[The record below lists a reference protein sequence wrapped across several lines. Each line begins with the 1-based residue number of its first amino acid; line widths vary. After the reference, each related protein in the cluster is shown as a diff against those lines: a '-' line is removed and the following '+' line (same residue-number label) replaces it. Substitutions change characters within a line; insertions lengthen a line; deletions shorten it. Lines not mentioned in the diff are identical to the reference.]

1 MYFLFY
7 LKDERRKTKKNC
19 GPPRPHTDRHERYY
33 RVLGSAILSLFGQFT
48 CCYVFWSPP
57 CGFFF
62 LFRFFFFLTVDGYFS
77 ISQMHM
83 MMHVCC
89 WLAETG
95 RIGENGLWKTNHLPR
110 SRLLHMI
117 TSILGMCWLAH
128 WWWWRYIHFETS
140 AFPVSTA
147 DKCKC
152 ILADEING

>member
-1 MYFLFY
+1 MREGKQKRIADHRVHTQTDTNETIGFLVPPFS
-7 LKDERRKTKKNC
+7 LSSVSSRVVMSFDRR
-19 GPPRPHTDRHERYY
+19 PA
-33 RVLGSAILSLFGQFT
+33 V
-48 CCYVFWSPP
+48 
-57 CGFFF
+57 FFF
-62 LFRFFFFLTVDGYFS
+62 SFSFLFFLTVDGYFS